1 MMGTIWGGYTV
12 DLNLIGSGA
21 LGKVYKAYDSK
32 GRQLAIKETSNR
44 EAARREA
51 RIMQSYRI
59 GEFLPR
65 YYDYFEIGEK
75 GYLVTEYIQGSTLGN
90 DFHNTF
96 TNKRDQDLSVEITI
110 NVLKGLRQLHK
121 TGYIHNDVLPKNV
134 MILHNKP
141 ETVKVIDFNIAKE
154 IVSPAVMNKE
164 LQAVCKICAFLM
176 NGTLA
181 DIHKAEIRDRDLRR
195 VLLNPFDVNNKDRYP
210 STDALIAALRP
221 FC

>member
-1 MMGTIWGGYTV
+1 M
-12 DLNLIGSGA
+12 
-21 LGKVYKAYDSK
+21 
-32 GRQLAIKETSNR
+32 
-44 EAARREA
+44 
-51 RIMQSYRI
+51 
-59 GEFLPR
+59 
-65 YYDYFEIGEK
+65 
-75 GYLVTEYIQGSTLGN
+75 GN

-110 NVLKGLRQLHK
+110 NILKGLRQLHK

-154 IVSPAVMNKE
+154 IVSPAVMKKE
-164 LQAVCKICAFLM
+164 LQAVCKICAVLM

-181 DIHKAEIRDRDLRR
+181 DIHKAEIRDRNLRR
-195 VLLNPFDVNNKDRYP
+195 VLLNPFDVNNKDSYP

>member
-1 MMGTIWGGYTV
+1 MMRNMWGGYTV

-51 RIMQSYRI
+51 RIMQSYRV

-75 GYLVTEYIQGSTLGN
+75 GYLVTEYIRGTTLGD

-110 NVLKGLRQLHK
+110 NILKGIRQLHK

-141 ETVKVIDFNIAKE
+141 ETVKVIDFNIAKK
-154 IVSPAVMNKE
+154 IVSPAVMKKE
-164 LQAVCKICAFLM
+164 LQDVCKICAFLM

-181 DIHKAEIRDRDLRR
+181 DIHKAEIRDRDLRH
-195 VLLNPFDVNNKDRYP
+195 VLLNPFDVNDKDRYP